1 MFSRPFFFSMFFCFF
16 FFASCDH
23 CFFFFFFKSHRDTVW
38 KFIAPDLQN
47 LDEGLCV
54 AL

>member
-23 CFFFFFFKSHRDTVW
+23 CFFFFFKSHRDTVW